1 MSLRERVLSA
11 LRWSFVA
18 KGIGQFFNWAIT
30 IYVIRL
36 LSPEDYGL
44 MATAM
49 VFVGVLVPLGELG
62 LGAAIIQRTEIDDD
76 LVSKVFG
83 VVLAISITLSVLLYS
98 AAGLIANAFD
108 EIRLIPVIEVLS
120 LGLLISSFAVVPRAL
135 LTREIDFRSQSI
147 VDMVSNLLGGVVVL
161 VLALEGYAV
170 WALVWSYII
179 LTAVRSVGLN
189 ICAARLRWP
198 RFDLSGIGAL
208 VSYGAWLTLAN
219 FAWLISVHIDTLLVS
234 KLLGMNPL
242 GFYSVGKQL
251 AHLPQSKIQGIL
263 NNVAFSAFSQI
274 QDNPILARDH
284 LLKYVRV
291 SSIVSF
297 PIFLGICAI
306 APEFVRVVLGE
317 K

>member
-1 MSLRERVLSA
+1 
-11 LRWSFVA
+11 
-18 KGIGQFFNWAIT
+18 
-30 IYVIRL
+30 
-36 LSPEDYGL
+36 

-83 VVLAISITLSVLLYS
+83 VVLAISVTLSVLLYS

-198 RFDLSGIGAL
+198 RSGIGAL

-263 NNVAFSAFSQI
+263 NNVCVLRIQSDPGQSDSRARPPAQIRPRKQHRQLPDIPGHMRHRPRVRSCRIGREMDTGDRPVAVDSQ
-274 QDNPILARDH
+274 
-284 LLKYVRV
+284 
-291 SSIVSF
+291 SSCQSRS
-297 PIFLGICAI
+297 PNQ
-306 APEFVRVVLGE
+306 
-317 K
+317 